1 MFKLM
6 KATLSNGTSS
16 IGEGDNLLLSIKRGE
31 SPLQNVDEEDDDI
44 DTSHVID
51 DLDKELELG
60 IFNNKKRRNNIV

>member
-1 MFKLM
+1 M

-31 SPLQNVDEEDDDI
+31 SPLQIVDEEDDDI

-51 DLDKELELG
+51 DLDKGLELVYL
-60 IFNNKKRRNNIV
+60 IIRKII